1 MRGAKAL
8 YAPGREMETIV
19 RAFGGFHNGI
29 DPLTD
34 PEGYMA
40 MEYTTEDL
48 VNDTV
53 KDTPKK
59 KPKKATLLTPP
70 ASGRGLS
77 GGDMSI
83 QRKNLLG
90 S

>member
-1 MRGAKAL
+1 MKSSQAIFAGEGAEPL
-8 YAPGREMETIV
+8 V
-19 RAFGGFHNGI
+19 RLFGGLHNGI
-29 DPLTD
+29 NPLSD
-34 PEGYMA
+34 PEGYSA

-59 KPKKATLLTPP
+59 KPKKATLLTP

-83 QRKNLLG
+83 KHKNLLG
-90 S
+90 E